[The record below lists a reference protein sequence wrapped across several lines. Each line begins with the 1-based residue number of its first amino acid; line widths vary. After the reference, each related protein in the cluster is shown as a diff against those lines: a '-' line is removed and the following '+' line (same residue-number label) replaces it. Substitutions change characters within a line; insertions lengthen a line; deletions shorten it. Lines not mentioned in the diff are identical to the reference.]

1 MEFKQKE
8 ALRYLRAKPGDKA
21 AEILVDTVYL
31 KLRNEVQARYILQKH
46 AITAD
51 EAGVTLDCGVRFHSR
66 ALARHLKGCDTVLL
80 MGATKAIV
88 MRCRRR
94 RKQAVCCSVRVF
106 RRVTEIGR
114 WRSSVSCLQC

>member
-51 EAGVTLDCGVRFHSR
+51 E
-66 ALARHLKGCDTVLL
+66 
-80 MGATKAIV
+80 
-88 MRCRRR
+88 
-94 RKQAVCCSVRVF
+94 RV
-106 RRVTEIGR
+106 I
-114 WRSSVSCLQC
+114 